1 MLGKNRVIIKLIIAI
16 FIVCTICLN
25 SHTVWATSEA
35 TIRIASSSEG
45 SGDSLL
51 TQMQGD
57 IDEFKKAGQG
67 KSDFKVG
74 DVTKNFVSLAQI
86 LTMIGAGV
94 MVAVTTYMGIKYLT
108 SGPEAQAKLK
118 TQLVGVLVAGLVIF
132 GAYFIWKTVI
142 NIVSTF

>member
-25 SHTVWATSEA
+25 SHTVWATST
-35 TIRIASSSEG
+35 TITIASSSEG

-108 SGPEAQAKLK
+108 SGPETQAKLK

>member
-25 SHTVWATSEA
+25 SHTVWATST
-35 TIRIASSSEG
+35 TITIASSSEG

>member
-25 SHTVWATSEA
+25 SHTVWATST
-35 TIRIASSSEG
+35 TIKLASSSEG

-57 IDEFKKAGQG
+57 MAEFEKAGKG